1 MTDQSNHAKARLL
14 MRLGKAISEAGA
26 PAHRL
31 ESSMQVLMDKIG
43 LHGSFFAM
51 PTALIASLGSED
63 RQQAYMERITP
74 GDINLER
81 IVDLSEVIAALESDS
96 ISIDQALK
104 RIDAIIRR
112 PPGYPFWLVVL
123 SFGLASASVAGLF
136 SGSWLDVLFSGFMG
150 LITGGFLISTA
161 GHDHI
166 KQLHTPL
173 AAAVVGFLS
182 LVIAASFYHV
192 NYLTVSLAGLI
203 ILVPG
208 LSFTIAIRE
217 LSTGHLVSGSA
228 RMAGAITVF
237 LLLSFGIAL
246 GYVLG
251 DYWLGTPPMPEPRPI
266 PEWFLLLS
274 LLLISLSFTV
284 LFNARLRDSVWL
296 LATVALAILG
306 SKLLGQWL
314 QQPFLAF
321 AVVLLISIF
330 GNLYS
335 RLTGKPA
342 SLVHIPGVMLLV
354 PGSVGFHSIS
364 AMLQHNT
371 LAGIEI
377 AFKAVLIAVSIAV
390 GLLAGNLFV
399 PPKKAL

>member
-1 MTDQSNHAKARLL
+1 MTDQTNHAKARLL

-96 ISIDQALK
+96 IGIDQALK
-104 RIDAIIRR
+104 RIDAIIKR
-112 PPGYPFWLVVL
+112 PMAYPFWLMVL

-136 SGSWLDVLFSGFMG
+136 GGSWLDVLFSGLMG

-161 GHDHI
+161 GHDNI

-182 LVIAASFYHV
+182 LVIATRYAQV

-251 DYWLGTPPMPEPRPI
+251 DYWLGTPPMPQAQPI

-342 SLVHIPGVMLLV
+342 SLIHIPGVMLLV

-364 AMLQHNT
+364 AMLQHDT

>member
-1 MTDQSNHAKARLL
+1 

-136 SGSWLDVLFSGFMG
+136 GGSWLDVLFSGFMG

-161 GHDHI
+161 G
-166 KQLHTPL
+166 
-173 AAAVVGFLS
+173 F
-182 LVIAASFYHV
+182 
-192 NYLTVSLAGLI
+192 
-203 ILVPG
+203 
-208 LSFTIAIRE
+208 
-217 LSTGHLVSGSA
+217 
-228 RMAGAITVF
+228 IT
-237 LLLSFGIAL
+237 
-246 GYVLG
+246 
-251 DYWLGTPPMPEPRPI
+251 
-266 PEWFLLLS
+266 
-274 LLLISLSFTV
+274 
-284 LFNARLRDSVWL
+284 
-296 LATVALAILG
+296 
-306 SKLLGQWL
+306 
-314 QQPFLAF
+314 
-321 AVVLLISIF
+321 SI
-330 GNLYS
+330 
-335 RLTGKPA
+335 T
-342 SLVHIPGVMLLV
+342 
-354 PGSVGFHSIS
+354 
-364 AMLQHNT
+364 
-371 LAGIEI
+371 
-377 AFKAVLIAVSIAV
+377 
-390 GLLAGNLFV
+390 
-399 PPKKAL
+399 

>member
-1 MTDQSNHAKARLL
+1 MTDQSTHAKARLL

-31 ESSMQVLMDKIG
+31 ESSMQVLMNKIG
-43 LHGSFFAM
+43 LKGSFFAM
-51 PTALIASLGSED
+51 PTALIASLGTED

-81 IVDLSEVIAALESDS
+81 MVDLSEVIVDLENDD
-96 ISIDQALK
+96 ISIDQALR
-104 RIDAIIRR
+104 RIDAIIQR
-112 PPGYPFWLVVL
+112 PLAYPFWLLVL

-136 SGSWLDVLFSGFMG
+136 GGNWYDVLFSGLMG

-161 GHDHI
+161 RHDHI
-166 KQLHTPL
+166 KQLHAPL

-182 LVIAASFYHV
+182 LVIATKTGKV

-228 RMAGAITVF
+228 RMAGAIAVF

-251 DYWLGTPPMPEPRPI
+251 DYWLGTPPMPPTQPT

-274 LLLISLSFTV
+274 LLLITLSFTV
-284 LFNARLRDSVWL
+284 LFNARLRDGIWL
-296 LATVALAILG
+296 LATVTVAILG
-306 SKLLGQWL
+306 SKWLGHWL

-330 GNLYS
+330 GNIYS
-335 RLTGKPA
+335 RTTGKPA
-342 SLVHIPGVMLLV
+342 SLIHIPGVMLLV

-364 AMLQHNT
+364 AMLQHDT

-377 AFKAVLIAVSIAV
+377 AFKALLIAVSIAV

-399 PPKKAL
+399 PPRKAL

>member
-1 MTDQSNHAKARLL
+1 MSEQSNHAKARLL
-14 MRLGKAISEAGA
+14 MHLGKAISEAGA

-51 PTALIASLGSED
+51 PTALIASLGSPD
-63 RQQAYMERITP
+63 KQQAYMERITP

-81 IVDLSEVIAALESDS
+81 IVDLSEVIAELENDA
-96 ISIDQALK
+96 ISIDEALR
-104 RIDAIIRR
+104 RIDAIIKK
-112 PPGYPFWLVVL
+112 PPAYPFWLVIL

-136 SGSWLDVLFSGFMG
+136 GGSWHDVLFSGLMG

-161 GHDHI
+161 SHDHV

-173 AAAVVGFLS
+173 AAAVVGFLAM
-182 LVIAASFYHV
+182 VIAAKTDSI

-251 DYWLGTPPMPEPRPI
+251 DYWLGTPPMPATTPI
-266 PEWFLLLS
+266 PEWFLMLS

-284 LFNARLRDSVWL
+284 LFNARLRDSIWL
-296 LATVALAILG
+296 LLTVAVAILG
-306 SKLLGQWL
+306 SKILGQWL

-321 AVVLLISIF
+321 VVVLLISVL

-335 RLTGKPA
+335 RYSGKPA
-342 SLVHIPGVMLLV
+342 SLIHIPGVMLLV

-364 AMLQHNT
+364 AMLQHDT

-377 AFKAVLIAVSIAV
+377 AFKALLIAVSIAV

-399 PPKKAL
+399 PPRKAL

>member
-1 MTDQSNHAKARLL
+1 MTQHTQHAKARLL
-14 MRLGKAISEAGA
+14 MRLGKAISEAGT

-43 LHGSFFAM
+43 LRGSFFAM
-51 PTALIASLGSED
+51 PTALIASLGSQD

-81 IVDLSEVIAALESDS
+81 IVDLSEVIADLENDN
-96 ISIDQALK
+96 ISIEQALK
-104 RIDAIIRR
+104 RIDDIIKK
-112 PPGYPFWLVVL
+112 PPAYPFWLVVL
-123 SFGLASASVAGLF
+123 SFGLASTSVAGLF
-136 SGSWLDVLFSGFMG
+136 GGGWYDVLFSGLMG

-161 GHDHI
+161 KHDNI

-173 AAAVVGFLS
+173 AAAVVGFFS
-182 LVIAASFYHV
+182 LVVAAKTGQI

-228 RMAGAITVF
+228 RMAGAMTVF

-251 DYWLGTPPMPEPRPI
+251 DYWLGTPEMPQMKAI

-274 LLLISLSFTV
+274 LALISLSFTV
-284 LFNARLRDSVWL
+284 LFNARLRDSIWVL
-296 LATVALAILG
+296 LTVSLAILG
-306 SKLLGQWL
+306 SKGLGQWM

-321 AVVLLISIF
+321 AVVLMISIF

-335 RLTGKPA
+335 RFSGKPA
-342 SLVHIPGVMLLV
+342 SLIHLPGVMLLV

-364 AMLQHNT
+364 AMLQHDT
-371 LAGIEI
+371 LTGIEI
-377 AFKAVLIAVSIAV
+377 AFKALLIAVSIAV

>member
-1 MTDQSNHAKARLL
+1 MTQHTQHAKARLL
-14 MRLGKAISEAGA
+14 MRLGKAISEAGT

-43 LHGSFFAM
+43 LRGSFFAM
-51 PTALIASLGSED
+51 PTALIASLGSQD

-81 IVDLSEVIAALESDS
+81 IVDLSEVIADLENDN
-96 ISIDQALK
+96 ISIEQALK
-104 RIDAIIRR
+104 RIDDVIKK
-112 PPGYPFWLVVL
+112 PPAYPFWLVVL
-123 SFGLASASVAGLF
+123 SFGLASTSVAGLF
-136 SGSWLDVLFSGFMG
+136 GGGWYDVLFSGLMG

-161 GHDHI
+161 KHDNI

-173 AAAVVGFLS
+173 AAAVVGFFS
-182 LVIAASFYHV
+182 LVVAAKTGQI

-228 RMAGAITVF
+228 RMAGAMTVF

-251 DYWLGTPPMPEPRPI
+251 DYWLGTPEMPQMKAI

-274 LLLISLSFTV
+274 LALISLSFTV
-284 LFNARLRDSVWL
+284 LFNARLRDSIWVL
-296 LATVALAILG
+296 LTVSLAILG
-306 SKLLGQWL
+306 SKGLGQWM

-321 AVVLLISIF
+321 AVVLMISIF

-335 RLTGKPA
+335 RFSGKPA
-342 SLVHIPGVMLLV
+342 SLIHLPGVMLLV

-364 AMLQHNT
+364 AMLQHDT
-371 LAGIEI
+371 LTGIEI
-377 AFKAVLIAVSIAV
+377 AFKALLIAVSIAV

>member
-136 SGSWLDVLFSGFMG
+136 GGSWLDVLFSGFMG

-228 RMAGAITVF
+228 RMAGALTVF